1 MDRENELLQS
11 LHKAVLKLKK
21 TQLEFDSFKKHINE
35 PIAIIGMSCRF
46 PGGANDVNSFWH
58 LLAEGGDG
66 ISEVPKERWDVDFYY
81 DRDPDAPGKM
91 YVRSGGFL
99 GIPIDAFDASFF
111 GISPREAIHMDP
123 QQRLLLE
130 VTWEALE
137 NASIN
142 PLSLSGT
149 KTGVFLGICSH
160 DYADLLSGA
169 VEDIDMYLATG
180 NAGSILA
187 GRLSYFLG
195 LKGPSVAV
203 DSACSSSLFALHS
216 ACKSLQNCES
226 QFALAG
232 GVNIILNPAG
242 TIAECKS
249 HMLSKDGYCK
259 TFDADADGFV
269 RGEGCGIVVLKR
281 LSDAIRDQDRIL
293 GIIRTTAVNQDGT
306 TSGLTAPNGESQS
319 ALIRTALA
327 QAEIEPSAI
336 DYIETHGTGT
346 RLGDPIEIGAI
357 GSIFSGRKDNPLW
370 ISSVKTNF
378 GHLEAAAGIAGVIKT
393 VLALNHEA
401 IPPHLHFKQL
411 NPHISLDSIPARIP
425 LALTPWPRSNRPRI
439 AGVSSFGFSGTNV
452 HIIIEEPPLIEQT
465 KNAIDRPWHLLT
477 LSAKN
482 EAALEQLVEL
492 YAKQLPDEDLADIA
506 FTANTGRAHF
516 PQRITLI
523 AQTREELL
531 NHLKAGEYL
540 MGQVPANPPKVAF
553 LFTGQKAGSH
563 ELMETSPV
571 FREAMERSLGLYEY
585 ALFELWKSWGVIPYY
600 VAGEGEG
607 DVIAAIAAGIIT
619 LDEGLKLLA
628 SKETAYEI
636 SYHEPKIRF
645 LSSWTGEVIRQE
657 GLTAD
662 YWKPHGNIRKI
673 SEDTLVISPQ
683 RSWKELLQTLSHL
696 YLNGVAIDWKAFD
709 HSYHRKK
716 VILPT
721 YPFQRERYWVEQ
733 LLTKRAEAKAASW
746 LYELIWQPKPLED
759 RNTEFRIQNSEVW
772 LSVSEKEDFTFE
784 ELQSKTVKH
793 EEALE
798 EVMRNSPTHILWD
811 VSGKDSL
818 KEILSFVQALVKIQI
833 KPLLIFIT
841 HGIQPV
847 GPITDLENAPFNGF
861 YKTLK
866 LEVRD
871 LECCHIDIGPLEIF
885 PLEELHATDQED
897 QIAYHAGIRFVPKLL
912 HVQDKQLVNKIKIDP
927 SGSYLITG
935 GLGGLGQKVA
945 EWLAQQ
951 GAKHLVLVGRRP
963 SQKIEIS
970 GADVETAA
978 VDVSQ
983 RAAVDN
989 LMQKFG
995 SEWPELK
1002 GIVHAAGVPS
1012 LGTYLPAQDWNSS
1025 EKAMAPKIK
1034 GSWNLHEASLG
1045 KPLDFFI
1052 LFSSLSSVLGL
1063 PRGSEYASGNAYMD
1077 ALAYFRHEKGLP
1089 ALSISWG
1096 PWSEIGMASKL
1107 QGRVAGQAGLKP
1119 NEGIKALELA
1129 LNQSNPHLSIV
1140 DMDWKQY
1147 PHRQQLFLSEL
1158 IPAKEALLPI
1168 LLIRLTDAVPSERKE
1183 ILTHYLQ
1190 ETIGKILGER
1200 SLNLELGF
1208 FEAGMDS
1215 LMAIEL
1221 YNKLQADMGTLYKF
1235 PTTLVFDNPNILRL
1249 IHYFEEHIFP
1259 LIGIKPLVQKAA
1271 PTPSIVKADQI
1282 AIIGLSCRFPGGAN
1296 DPQTFWELLKQGQDG
1311 ITEVPPDRW
1320 EIDSLYDPE
1329 AHGKMYVRSSGFLT
1343 VPIDRFDAHFFGI
1356 SPREAEY
1363 MDPQQRLLLE
1373 VTWEALENACINPLS
1388 LKGSQT
1394 GVFIG
1399 LSSHDYSDF
1408 LIAKPSVEIENFS
1421 IYAATGNSNSILAG
1435 RVSYF
1440 FGLHG
1445 PCLVIDTACS
1455 SSLVALDSACKSLQ
1469 MGTSQI
1475 ALAGGVNLILNPTIT
1490 IALCEG
1496 HLLAKDGHCK
1506 TFDAEADGYVRSEG
1520 CGVVVLKRL
1529 SDAIRDQ
1536 DPILGIIK
1544 ATAVNQDG
1552 ATAGLT
1558 VPNGES
1564 QIALIRTALGQ
1575 AELDPQAIDYIE
1587 THGVGTTLGDPIEI
1601 GALSAIFSGR
1611 KDPLLIGTV
1620 KTNIGHLEAAA
1631 GIAGLVKTVL
1641 ALQHEA
1647 IPSHLHFK
1655 KLNPHISLETIPAQ
1669 IPLTLTPWPRSNR
1682 PRIAGV
1688 SSFGFSGTNAH
1699 AIIEE
1704 PPIIEQKKN
1713 EVNRPWHLLTLS
1725 AKSQTALD
1733 QLISLYTK
1741 QMPSAELA
1749 DIAFTANTGRAHFL
1763 HRITLIAQNRE
1774 EMLNHLQTGEYWIG
1788 QAPSNTP
1795 KVTFLFTGQKVETRE
1810 LFETS
1815 PLFKEAM
1822 ERSQGLYE
1830 YALFELWKSWGIIPD
1845 YVSGEGESD
1854 VVAAIAS
1861 GIITLEEGLK
1871 LLVSKGTAQEISYRE
1886 PQIGFLSSW
1895 TGEVLGK
1902 ESLTADYWKPHE
1914 SIRNIPEGTLVI
1926 STQSNWKNILER
1938 LSQLYLNG
1946 VPIDWKGFDK
1956 SYNRIKVSLPTYP
1969 FQREHYW
1976 IEGLNVLK
1984 KRHVPTESLFYQIRW
1999 QPKPLDRNTEFRI
2012 QNSEDWLLVSDQEE
2026 QIEGL
2031 EYKRTKPE
2039 QAVTE
2044 MADHLPARV
2053 LWFVSGLKS
2062 ILSFVQTLATLETK
2076 PLLYFV
2082 THGIQP
2088 VNPIADLENA
2098 PFNGFYKT
2106 LLLEMPTLVCRHI
2119 DLAPGEKF
2127 PVEELLAANY
2137 EPQVAYAE
2145 GIRYVPMLMH
2155 QDIPHTQSKIKID
2168 PASSYLITGGLGG
2181 LGLKVAEWL
2190 AQQGAKHLV
2199 LVGRRASQKIEIP
2212 HVTVETAAI
2221 DISQKLAVNAL
2232 LQKFGTDWPELKG
2245 IIHSAGV
2252 LGNGNY
2258 LPSQDWSQ
2266 FEKVCA
2272 PKIQGSWIVHEASL
2286 TKPLDFFVLFS
2297 SLSSVL
2303 GLPRA
2308 SEYAAAN
2315 SYMDALAHFRHE
2327 RGLPA
2332 LAISWGP
2339 WSDVGMSASMQGRK
2353 VGQAGLK
2360 PEDGIKALEMALTQ
2374 THPHVSV
2381 VDMDWKSY
2389 PHKQKFLSELIPA
2402 KSFAEPILFQR
2413 LTEALPSER
2422 RDILT
2427 DYLQRTVGK
2436 IIGINSFNPEIGFF
2450 EAGMDSLM
2458 TEELYE
2464 KLQADIGGFYE
2475 FPSTIAFDHPS
2486 VLKLTQYFEEHIFP
2500 LIGIKAIVK
2509 KTAPAPVTKE
2519 TDQIAI
2525 IGLSCRFPGG
2535 ANQPQAFWELLK
2547 QGHDSITEIPP
2558 ERWDIDAFYDPDP
2571 EAPGKMYVRRG
2582 SFLNT
2587 SIDAFD
2593 ANFFGISPREAEYMD
2608 PQQRL
2613 LLEVAWEALENACID
2628 PLSLNGLPVG
2638 VFIGVTSHD
2647 YADLMGSLSSLDDVN
2662 AYMGSGNVA
2671 NALAGRL
2678 SYFLGLQGPCL
2689 SVDTAC
2695 SSSLVALNCACKS
2708 LQDGECQSAL
2718 AGGVNLI
2725 LNPAGMVYT
2734 CKAHMLSKDGYCK
2747 TFDAEADGFARGEG
2761 CGMVVLKRLSD
2772 AIRDKDPIFGIIR
2785 ATEVNQDGTTSG
2797 FTVPN
2802 GEAQTVL
2809 IRQALAHAELD
2820 PYAIDY
2826 IEAHGTGTSLG
2837 DPIEVG
2843 ALKAVFNGRK
2853 DHPLWIGAVKTNI
2866 GHLEAAAG
2874 VAGVI
2879 KLVLALNHEAI
2890 PPHLHF
2896 KQLNPRISLDSIPA
2910 KIPLTLTPWQRS
2922 TRPRIAGVS
2931 SFGVSGTNAHAIIE
2945 EPPLVEYKKNAIERP
2960 WHILTLSAKTPAALD
2975 QLIDLY
2981 VKQLPE
2987 EELANITFT
2996 ANTGRA
3002 HFPHRVTVL
3011 AQTREELLQ
3020 HLKTGEYLIR
3030 QIADKPPKILLIFT
3044 GQTFENAELMLTSPI
3059 FKEAMERSQGLY
3071 EYAFFELLKSWGFI
3085 PDYVAGNGIG
3095 DIIAAIVAEIITLED
3110 GLKLIGTQDNPAE
3123 QIKIANE
3130 IQYRE
3135 PQIGFIS
3142 SWTGEVV
3149 RKEGLPANYWKPHE
3163 QTNKIPENALAIP
3176 VPRNWKGILETL
3188 SQLYLHGISIDW
3200 KAFDKP
3206 YSRKKVSLPTYPF
3219 QRERYWAEG
3228 IRQINNMPQSIG
3240 HKAANRH
3247 PFLIHQ
3253 IDSFAFEGTVFET
3266 EINTKWPN
3274 FIKDHQLYQVHLVA
3288 GATYLSTILSAA
3300 KILFNQETYELNA
3313 IEFVNPLILPAG
3325 VTQLVQTMI
3334 HPLKNGQR
3342 RFEIVSQ
3349 PKGEKEFWT
3358 THVQGFLNESK
3369 PLSIKE
3375 GESLTTIQERC
3386 HLECS
3391 KDQIYQ
3397 LTQEFELALGPHFR
3411 WIEKVY
3417 IGENELLGQ
3426 LRLPTGEEDQEYIL
3440 HPGFLDSCFQTI
3452 FALLINQHLESKD
3465 KEINIPF
3472 SIGQVSFDERFGRA
3486 VWVHARYSISI
3497 ESEKFPSIN
3506 FTLLNAQGYPIGQ
3519 IVHFTARPAPR
3530 ETLLKNLSFKK
3541 EINWLYKTTWIPKP
3555 LEAMETKPENPWLI
3569 ISEKEQQIEGL
3580 QCKVVKPEQA
3590 VAEIAEHPSIGV
3602 LWFVSGGLRQ
3612 VLGFVQA
3619 ISNLPDQPTLI
3630 FITRGIQPVGH
3641 IADLEN
3647 APFNGFFKTLR
3658 LELPTL
3664 NCRHIDLPP
3673 TEKFPIK
3680 ELLASDQ
3687 EDQVAYWEG
3696 VRYVPRLVAA
3706 RNAKH
3711 SGRKLMTPMAP
3722 EFHLVTSSRGSLEN
3736 LYLNPNHKIPEPGP
3750 REITVE
3756 VKAAALNFRDVLNA
3770 MGLYPGEMGPLGGE
3784 CAGIVTSVGKDVTE
3798 FKLGDRVVGLAR
3810 GSFASSVANSAD
3822 LFTRIP
3828 SQLSFAEAAS
3838 MPAGFLTA
3846 YYALVMLAKL
3856 KAGEKLLVHAA
3867 AGGVGLAAIQVAQQI
3882 GAEIFATASTP
3893 EKQNYLR
3900 TLGISHIY
3908 NSRTLDFAKEM
3919 EGMDVV
3925 LNSLT
3930 GGGFIAKSVSVCS
3943 QGARFIEIGKRNI
3956 WTKEAMHKVRP
3967 DVEYHILDLDEIFLQ
3982 TPLETCNNLL
3992 KSVIAQF
3999 KPLPCTCFP
4008 ITEAEAAFEYLQRA
4022 KNIGKV
4028 ILKMPENKPL
4038 KIDPTASYLITGG
4051 FGGLGFKVAEWLA
4064 KQGATHLVL
4073 AGRTTKQID
4082 IPNATVV
4089 TVAIDISQKAAVE
4102 ALMQRFGTKWPEL
4115 KGIIHAAGV
4124 IDDGVLNTQDWSRF
4138 EKVFAP
4144 KVQGSWNLHEAS
4156 LAKPLDFFVLF
4167 SSVAS
4172 SLGSPAQINYASA
4185 NAYMDAL
4192 AFFRQEKRLPALAIS
4207 WGPWSEIG
4215 MAANLTERHRAGGLI
4230 AFKPDEGIKALEL
4243 ALTQTYPHLSIANVD
4258 WKRAPS
4264 QPSLF
4269 LSELITA
4276 KSTEGPILLQRLTEA
4291 LPSERQGILIDYLQL
4306 TVGKILGISSLNP
4319 ELGFFEAGMDSL
4331 MAVEL
4336 RNKLQADIGKIHL
4349 FPPTI
4354 AFDNPS
4360 VVKLVH
4366 YFEEYVFP
4374 LIGIKAIT
4382 HKASSSPKKMVE
4394 ADRIAIIGMSC
4405 RFPGGAN
4412 DPEAFWELLKRG
4424 YDAVSEVPSNRWDI
4438 DTYYDPDPNAPGK
4451 MYMRRCAFL
4460 NTPIDTFDAQF
4471 FGISPRE
4478 AEYMDPQQRLLLEV
4492 SWEALENACIDPLSL
4507 KDSAT
4512 GVFIGLSV
4520 FDYSSLIFRLE
4531 SIESINPYIATGNV
4545 GSATAGRLSYFFGL
4559 QGPCMAVDTACSSSH
4574 VALNYAC
4581 KSLQTGECRLALVG
4595 GAQLLINPGSTIG
4608 ECKAHMLAPDGYC
4621 KTFDADAD
4629 GFARGEGCG
4638 VVLLKRLSDAIQD
4651 RDPIF
4656 GVIRGTSVNQ
4666 DGATSGFTV
4675 PNRKAQTSLITSALA
4690 KAELD
4695 PIAID
4700 YIEAHGTG
4708 TSLGDPI
4715 EIGALTN
4722 VFHGR
4727 DDHPLLIGSV
4737 KTNIGH
4743 LEAAAGIA
4751 GLIKTVL
4758 ALNHEAIPPHLHLK
4772 QLNPHISLD
4781 AIPAQI
4787 PLELTPWLRSNR
4799 PRIAGV
4805 SSFGFSGINAHAI
4818 IEEAPI
4824 IECEKNASDR
4834 SWHLLTL
4841 SAKTET
4847 ALDQLVSLYSKK
4859 MPEEEFADIAF
4870 TANTGRAHFPYR
4882 ATLIAQTREELLD
4895 HLNKGEYLTGKA
4907 PETPAKVA
4915 FLFTGKKGDSHELM
4929 ETSPIFKEAI
4939 ETSQGL
4945 YEYALFELWK
4955 SWGVAPDYVL
4965 GENDGDVMAAIAA
4978 GIITLEEGLKLIAS
4992 KEIAEEIR
5000 YREPQIGFLSSW
5012 TGEVI
5017 RKEGITADYWKPHE
5031 LIRNFPKDALII
5043 STQTSWKE
5051 LLQTLSHLYLN
5062 GVRIDWKSFDKPYHR
5077 KKISLPTYPFQRE
5090 HYWVEQLLEKQ
5101 VGLKTASWFYQ
5112 INWLPKPLENTEVGT
5127 QNKEMW
5133 LVVSQRKVTIKGL
5146 QSKTINPEEVVEE
5159 IAKNPTP
5166 GVLWIASGDSSLK
5179 QILPFIQALGQ
5190 METPPPLFIIT
5201 QGIQPIGPITDLENA
5216 TFNGFFRTLKL
5227 EMTQFDCRHIDLGP
5241 EENLPIEELFA
5252 TDCDEQV
5259 AYRKGIRYV
5268 PKLSRMQNVAQNQKK
5283 IKIDP
5288 TGSYLVTGGLRGIG
5302 LKVAEWLAKQGAKH
5316 LVLVARRAPE
5326 KIEFPNAT
5334 VETAAVDISQ
5344 RSAVDDLMQ
5353 KFGSEWP
5360 ELKGIIH
5367 AAGIAGEGIYLQQQD
5382 WSHFEKVFAAKVQ
5395 GSRNLHEASLNK
5407 LLDFFVLF
5415 SSLSSVLGLPRG
5427 SDYASANAYMD
5438 ALAYMRHE
5446 KGLPALA
5453 ISWGPWAEI
5462 GMGGTAKSNLAA
5474 QVGLNPNE
5482 GIKALELA
5490 LNQNNP
5496 HLAIVDIDW
5505 KRYPHQQLL
5514 LSELIPAKTEQ
5525 LPTLLIRLTEVVP
5538 SKRKEILTHYLQE
5551 TVGKILGQRSL
5562 DLELGFFDAG
5572 MDSLMAV
5579 ELYNKLQ
5586 ADIGTLYKF
5595 PSTLAFDNP
5604 NILKLVYYFEE
5615 HIFPLIGIKPL
5626 VQKGAPTYSIVKS
5639 DQIAIIG
5646 LSCRFPGGAN
5656 DPDSFWQLLSQG
5668 YDGIVE
5674 IPKDRWD
5681 IEEYYDPDP
5690 AAPGKMYVRRS
5701 GFLNRTIDTFDAQFF
5716 GISPREAN
5724 YMDPQ
5729 QRLLLEVAWEALEN
5743 ACIDPTT
5750 LNGSLSGVF
5759 IGISAGDYSTFLSSL
5774 ISIES
5779 INAYIV
5785 TGNSSSAAAG
5795 RLSYFLGLQGPSLA
5809 IDTACSSSLVALNYA
5824 CKSLQNGE
5832 CHLALSGGV
5841 NLMINPGTTVLEC
5854 KSQMLSKDGYCK
5866 TFDAKADGFVRG
5878 EGCGMIVLKRLSDAL
5893 QNRDPILGIIRATS
5907 VNQDG
5912 ASAGF
5917 TVPNGEAQTALIRSA
5932 LAQAELDPKAV
5943 DYIEAHGVGTVL
5955 GDPIELRAL
5964 SSIFSG
5970 RKDHPLWI
5978 GSVKTNIGHLESAAG
5993 VAGVIKTVLS
6003 LTHDA
6008 IPPHLHFKQLNPHIS
6023 LDSIPAKIPLTLTPW
6038 LRSNRPR
6045 IAGVSSFGF
6054 SGTNAHVIIE
6064 EPPVSEQKKN
6074 EMDRPWH
6081 ILTLSAKT
6089 PAALDQLINCYI
6101 DQLPQENLADIA
6113 FTANTGRAHFPHRI
6127 TLVAQTRDELLK
6139 QLETGDY
6146 WIGEAPP
6153 NPRPVVFLFSE
6164 RNTESPE
6171 LWESSTVF
6179 REAVERSQG
6188 LYEYALFELC
6198 KSWGILPDYVAG
6210 KGIGDIIA
6218 AIAAGIISLED
6229 SLKLITSREDPAE
6242 QSKTAENMI
6251 YHEPQNGFLSSW
6263 TGETIHREG
6272 ISSDYWKPH
6281 ENVRNIPEGA
6291 LIITAQSTW
6300 KELLQSLSQ
6309 LYLNGISVDWKAF
6322 DKSYN
6327 RKKVTLPNYPFQR
6340 EHYWFERKV
6349 HKARR
6354 LSAEIHP
6361 VLGELIPSPSEEK
6374 LFRNEIDLAVLP
6386 YLEDH
6391 KVYEQILFPGA
6402 GFAECLL
6409 AAGGAL
6415 FQRQTISLLN
6425 FVIEQPLAL
6434 NRSKSTPIELLAK
6447 PREGAYEASIHS
6459 LQEQTWVLHAKGEL
6473 TIVETTPIPDTD
6485 WKHFQNLCQKTID
6498 PEFLYSQ
6505 LDGSGLHYGKQF
6517 QTIKK
6522 IKISDKD
6529 VIAELES
6536 DTPAALLDGSFQTLA
6551 PFVNK
6556 EDHEAVYIPYKID
6569 QITQFSELETYV
6581 CVHTQLTQGTENSL
6595 TANIDIFSLIGKLLM
6610 QIEGFHARKTTQQYL
6625 HQLLTNQTKPLA
6637 ASWLYQIDWLTK
6649 PLEKTEE
6656 QFKSPWFIVSG
6667 KEEII
6672 EGLPSRSIK
6681 PEEAVEELIKNP
6693 SKNILWMA
6701 SGDESL
6707 KQALPFVQALSKL
6720 PTQSR
6725 FCLVTHGIQPI
6736 GSITDLP
6743 NAPFN
6748 GFYRTL
6754 KLELPNLDCRHM
6766 DLAPNEKFPV
6776 QELFAED
6783 HEWQVAYRE
6792 GIRYVARL
6800 KLAQRESQLD
6810 SSEKRIKIDPDGSY
6824 LITGGLGGLG
6834 LKVAEWLVKQGAKH
6848 LVLAGRK
6855 TRQIEIADATVI
6867 TAILDVAQR
6876 QSVDELM
6883 HQFGNAW
6890 PELKGII
6897 HAAGV
6902 IDDAIFSSQD
6912 WSRFESVFA
6921 SKVKGSWNLHEA
6933 SLSKPLDFFV
6943 LFSSF
6948 AALGS
6953 PGQINYASANAY
6965 MDALAYFR
6973 YNQGLPAL
6981 SISWG
6986 PWSEVGLAA
6995 NLTERHRAKGVI
7007 PFNPKEGIET
7017 LEVVLTQAKPHI
7029 IAAKL
7034 DRTLLPT
7041 DQSFLDELI
7050 VAKPTKAPRLLERLL
7065 HAPHSQRK
7073 DIITNYL
7080 QKNVCKIL
7088 GTSSLNPEL
7097 GFFESGMDSL
7107 MTEELY
7113 EKLQGDIGQKHR
7125 LPSTVVFDYPSINK
7139 MTNFILNIL
7148 FPEQKEEHLEEN
7160 LELVSIEKEVST
7172 MTLEEVDKMLDR
7184 LGDHYG

>member
-1 MDRENELLQS
+1 MDERLQ
-11 LHKAVLKLKK
+11 KAIIALKK
-21 TQLEFDSFKKHINE
+21 IELEFDKFKKQTKE

-46 PGGANDVNSFWH
+46 PGGANDPDLFWH
-58 LLAEGGDG
+58 LLASGYDG
-66 ISEVPKERWDVDFYY
+66 ISEIPQERWDADSFY
-81 DRDPDAPGKM
+81 DPDPETPGKM
-91 YVRSGGFL
+91 YTRHSGFL
-99 GIPIDAFDASFF
+99 DTRIDTFDAHFF
-111 GISPREAIHMDP
+111 GITPREAEYIDP

-130 VTWEALE
+130 VA
-137 NASIN
+137 
-142 PLSLSGT
+142 
-149 KTGVFLGICSH
+149 
-160 DYADLLSGA
+160 
-169 VEDIDMYLATG
+169 
-180 NAGSILA
+180 
-187 GRLSYFLG
+187 
-195 LKGPSVAV
+195 
-203 DSACSSSLFALHS
+203 
-216 ACKSLQNCES
+216 
-226 QFALAG
+226 
-232 GVNIILNPAG
+232 
-242 TIAECKS
+242 
-249 HMLSKDGYCK
+249 
-259 TFDADADGFV
+259 
-269 RGEGCGIVVLKR
+269 
-281 LSDAIRDQDRIL
+281 
-293 GIIRTTAVNQDGT
+293 
-306 TSGLTAPNGESQS
+306 
-319 ALIRTALA
+319 
-327 QAEIEPSAI
+327 
-336 DYIETHGTGT
+336 
-346 RLGDPIEIGAI
+346 
-357 GSIFSGRKDNPLW
+357 
-370 ISSVKTNF
+370 
-378 GHLEAAAGIAGVIKT
+378 
-393 VLALNHEA
+393 
-401 IPPHLHFKQL
+401 
-411 NPHISLDSIPARIP
+411 
-425 LALTPWPRSNRPRI
+425 
-439 AGVSSFGFSGTNV
+439 
-452 HIIIEEPPLIEQT
+452 
-465 KNAIDRPWHLLT
+465 
-477 LSAKN
+477 
-482 EAALEQLVEL
+482 
-492 YAKQLPDEDLADIA
+492 
-506 FTANTGRAHF
+506 
-516 PQRITLI
+516 
-523 AQTREELL
+523 
-531 NHLKAGEYL
+531 
-540 MGQVPANPPKVAF
+540 
-553 LFTGQKAGSH
+553 
-563 ELMETSPV
+563 
-571 FREAMERSLGLYEY
+571 
-585 ALFELWKSWGVIPYY
+585 
-600 VAGEGEG
+600 
-607 DVIAAIAAGIIT
+607 
-619 LDEGLKLLA
+619 
-628 SKETAYEI
+628 
-636 SYHEPKIRF
+636 
-645 LSSWTGEVIRQE
+645 
-657 GLTAD
+657 
-662 YWKPHGNIRKI
+662 
-673 SEDTLVISPQ
+673 
-683 RSWKELLQTLSHL
+683 
-696 YLNGVAIDWKAFD
+696 
-709 HSYHRKK
+709 
-716 VILPT
+716 
-721 YPFQRERYWVEQ
+721 
-733 LLTKRAEAKAASW
+733 
-746 LYELIWQPKPLED
+746 
-759 RNTEFRIQNSEVW
+759 
-772 LSVSEKEDFTFE
+772 
-784 ELQSKTVKH
+784 
-793 EEALE
+793 
-798 EVMRNSPTHILWD
+798 
-811 VSGKDSL
+811 
-818 KEILSFVQALVKIQI
+818 
-833 KPLLIFIT
+833 
-841 HGIQPV
+841 
-847 GPITDLENAPFNGF
+847 
-861 YKTLK
+861 
-866 LEVRD
+866 
-871 LECCHIDIGPLEIF
+871 
-885 PLEELHATDQED
+885 
-897 QIAYHAGIRFVPKLL
+897 
-912 HVQDKQLVNKIKIDP
+912 
-927 SGSYLITG
+927 
-935 GLGGLGQKVA
+935 
-945 EWLAQQ
+945 
-951 GAKHLVLVGRRP
+951 
-963 SQKIEIS
+963 
-970 GADVETAA
+970 
-978 VDVSQ
+978 
-983 RAAVDN
+983 
-989 LMQKFG
+989 
-995 SEWPELK
+995 
-1002 GIVHAAGVPS
+1002 
-1012 LGTYLPAQDWNSS
+1012 
-1025 EKAMAPKIK
+1025 
-1034 GSWNLHEASLG
+1034 
-1045 KPLDFFI
+1045 
-1052 LFSSLSSVLGL
+1052 
-1063 PRGSEYASGNAYMD
+1063 
-1077 ALAYFRHEKGLP
+1077 
-1089 ALSISWG
+1089 
-1096 PWSEIGMASKL
+1096 
-1107 QGRVAGQAGLKP
+1107 
-1119 NEGIKALELA
+1119 
-1129 LNQSNPHLSIV
+1129 
-1140 DMDWKQY
+1140 
-1147 PHRQQLFLSEL
+1147 
-1158 IPAKEALLPI
+1158 
-1168 LLIRLTDAVPSERKE
+1168 
-1183 ILTHYLQ
+1183 
-1190 ETIGKILGER
+1190 
-1200 SLNLELGF
+1200 
-1208 FEAGMDS
+1208 
-1215 LMAIEL
+1215 
-1221 YNKLQADMGTLYKF
+1221 
-1235 PTTLVFDNPNILRL
+1235 
-1249 IHYFEEHIFP
+1249 
-1259 LIGIKPLVQKAA
+1259 
-1271 PTPSIVKADQI
+1271 
-1282 AIIGLSCRFPGGAN
+1282 
-1296 DPQTFWELLKQGQDG
+1296 
-1311 ITEVPPDRW
+1311 
-1320 EIDSLYDPE
+1320 
-1329 AHGKMYVRSSGFLT
+1329 
-1343 VPIDRFDAHFFGI
+1343 
-1356 SPREAEY
+1356 
-1363 MDPQQRLLLE
+1363 
-1373 VTWEALENACINPLS
+1373 WEALENACINPLS
-1388 LKGSQT
+1388 LKGSST

-1399 LSSHDYSDF
+1399 ASSHDYLDLMGRLGSIEDINVYHGTGNASSILSGRLSYF
-1408 LIAKPSVEIENFS
+1408 LGLQGPSVI
-1421 IYAATGNSNSILAG
+1421 
-1435 RVSYF
+1435 V
-1440 FGLHG
+1440 
-1445 PCLVIDTACS
+1445 DTACS
-1455 SSLVALDSACKSLQ
+1455 SSLFSLHSASKSLQ
-1469 MGTSQI
+1469 RGESQL
-1475 ALAGGVNLILNPTIT
+1475 ALAGGVNIILNPAGTIGECKSNM
-1490 IALCEG
+1490 LS
-1496 HLLAKDGHCK
+1496 KDGKCK
-1506 TFDAEADGYVRSEG
+1506 TFDAAANGFVRSEG

-1529 SDAIRDQ
+1529 SEALKDQ
-1536 DPILGIIK
+1536 DPILGIIR
-1544 ATAVNQDG
+1544 ATTSNQDG
-1552 ATAGLT
+1552 DSSGIT
-1558 VPNGES
+1558 VPNKEA
-1564 QIALIRTALGQ
+1564 QIALIRQALND
-1575 AELDPQAIDYIE
+1575 ADLTPNAIDYIE
-1587 THGVGTTLGDPIEI
+1587 AHGTGTPLGDPVEV
-1601 GALSAIFSGR
+1601 GALSAIFSER
-1611 KDPLLIGTV
+1611 QDHPLIIGTV

-1631 GIAGLVKTVL
+1631 GIAGLIKTVL
-1641 ALQHEA
+1641 AFQHEA
-1647 IPSHLHFK
+1647 IPPHLHFES
-1655 KLNPHISLETIPAQ
+1655 LNPRIPLDSIPAK
-1669 IPLTLTPWPRSNR
+1669 IPLNLTPWKRSSH

-1688 SSFGFSGTNAH
+1688 SSFGFSGTNVH
-1699 AIIEE
+1699 AIVEE
-1704 PPIIEQKKN
+1704 APPQAVQKKN
-1713 EVNRPWHLLTLS
+1713 DTDRPIHLLTLS
-1725 AKSQTALD
+1725 AKTEAALN
-1733 QLISLYTK
+1733 QLIELYTK
-1741 QMPSAELA
+1741 QLPDADLA
-1749 DIAFTANTGRAHFL
+1749 DIAFTANTGRAHFPY
-1763 HRITLIAQNRE
+1763 RATVIAKTKSE
-1774 EMLNHLQTGEYWIG
+1774 LLEKLQAKEYSIG
-1788 QAPSNTP
+1788 RVPDIPP
-1795 KVTFLFTGQKVETRE
+1795 KVTFSFTKTRGAGGEE
-1810 LFETS
+1810 LMETS
-1815 PLFKEAM
+1815 PFFKEAL
-1822 ERSQGLYE
+1822 ERTNGIYE
-1830 YALFELWKSWGIIPD
+1830 YALMELWKSWGIVPN
-1845 YVSGEGESD
+1845 SN
-1854 VVAAIAS
+1854 
-1861 GIITLEEGLK
+1861 
-1871 LLVSKGTAQEISYRE
+1871 ISE
-1886 PQIGFLSSW
+1886 DIG
-1895 TGEVLGK
+1895 
-1902 ESLTADYWKPHE
+1902 D
-1914 SIRNIPEGTLVI
+1914 NIPPAETMVI
-1926 STQSNWKNILER
+1926 PAQSNWKDILET

-1956 SYNRIKVSLPTYP
+1956 PYHREKVKLPTYP

-1976 IEGLNVLK
+1976 IEALNVLK

-2012 QNSEDWLLVSDQEE
+2012 QNSEDWLIVSDKQEH
-2026 QIEGL
+2026 IEGL
-2031 EYKRTKPE
+2031 QFKNILPE
-2039 QAVTE
+2039 QAVPE

-2119 DLAPGEKF
+2119 DLAPGENF

-2689 SVDTAC
+2689 AVDTAC

-3071 EYAFFELLKSWGFI
+3071 EYALFELLKSWGII

-3095 DIIAAIVAEIITLED
+3095 DIIAAMAAGMVTFEE
-3110 GLKLIGTQDNPAE
+3110 GLKLIDCKGNPDELE
-3123 QIKIANE
+3123 QVVKE
-3130 IQYRE
+3130 IPSRE

-3142 SWTGEVV
+3142 SWTGEVI

-3163 QTNKIPENALAIP
+3163 QTKKIPENALPITTQS
-3176 VPRNWKGILETL
+3176 NWKNILETL

-3228 IRQINNMPQSIG
+3228 IRQINNMPLIG

-3334 HPLKNGQR
+3334 HPLINGQR

-3369 PLSIKE
+3369 PLLVKE
-3375 GESLTTIQERC
+3375 RESLTTIQERC

-3810 GSFASSVANSAD
+3810 SSFASSVANSAD

-4028 ILKMPENKPL
+4028 ILTMPENKPL

-4156 LAKPLDFFVLF
+4156 LAIPLDFFVLF
-4167 SSVAS
+4167 SSIAS

-4336 RNKLQADIGKIHL
+4336 RNKLQADIGTLHQ
-4349 FPPTI
+4349 FPATLT
-4354 AFDNPS
+4354 FDHPS
-4360 VVKLVH
+4360 VLKLAH
-4366 YFEEYVFP
+4366 YFDQNIFP

-4382 HKASSSPKKMVE
+4382 KKVAQPKGTVE
-4394 ADRIAIIGMSC
+4394 TDRIAIIGMSC

-4412 DPEAFWELLKRG
+4412 DPQTFWKLLEEGYDGITTVPPDRWDVEALEMDMRFGGFLDTRIDTFDAHFFGISPHEAKYMDPQQRLLLEVTWEALENACIDPQSLKGSATGVFIGVCSHDYGDLMMSLGSLEDVNIYQTTGNSSSILAGRISYFLGLQGPSVAVDTACSSSLYSIHSACKSLQYGESELALAGGVSILLNPAITMSCHDSHMFAKDGHCKTFDAEADGFVRSEGCGVVVLKRLSDAIQNQDPILGVIRATTANQDGASSGLTVPNGEAQTALIRTALAQAELDSQTIDYIETHGTGTSLGDPIEVGALSTIFSGRKDHPLFLGTVKANIGHLEAAAGVAGVIKTVLALNHEAIPPHLNFKQLNPHISLDSIPARIPLTLTPWPLSSRPRIAGVSSFGFSGTNVHVIIEEPPLIEYVKNASDRPWHLLTLSAKTETALDQLVSLYFKKMPEVEFADIAFTANTGRAHFPYRFTLIAQTREELLNHLNTGEYLIGKAPETPAKVAFLFTGQKDDSHELMETSPIFKEAMETSQGLYEYALLELWKSWGISPDYVAGEGEGEVIAAIAAGIINLDEGLKLLASKEAAHQISYREPQIGFVSSWTGEIIHKEGITADYWKPHEHVKNMPERTLVISPQSSWKELLNALSHLYLNGVPINWKAFDQPYNRKKVSLPTYPFQRERYWVEQLFTKQMEFKAASWLYQIIWQPKPLERNTEFRMQNSELWLSVSQKEDTFEGLQFKTVKPDESLAELIRNNPTHVLWDVSGKDSLKEILSFVQGFGKIQTKPSVYFITHGIQPIGPITDLENASFNGFYKTLKLEMRDLEWHHIDISSEEKFPLEELLAKDQEDQVAYRVGTRYVPRLLHVQELKQMTKIKIDPSGSYLITGGLGGLGLKLAEWLAKQGTKHLVLVSRRPSQKIEIPGTTVKIAALDVSQKAAVDSLMEKFGSEWPELKGIIHAAGVPSQGAYLAEQDWSLSQNAMAPKIDGSWNLHEASLNKPLDFFILFSSLASVLGLPRGSEYASGNAYMDALAYFRHERGLPALAISWGPWAEIGMAAQIKGRIAGQAGFKPNEGIKALELALNQNIPHLSIVDMDWKQYPHRQLFLSELIPAKEAKLPILLIRLTDAVPSERKGILIDYLQQTVGTILGISSLNPELGFFEAGMDSIMTEELYEKLQDDMGSLYKFPATLAFDNPSILKLVHYFEEHIFPLIGIKPPVKKSAQTHPIVEADQIAIIGLSCRFPAGANNPQAFWELLKKG
-4424 YDAVSEVPSNRWDI
+4424 QDGITEVPPERWDI
-4438 DTYYDPDPNAPGK
+4438 DSISDLDIPGK
-4451 MYMRRCAFL
+4451 MYIRYSGFL
-4460 NTPIDTFDAQF
+4460 NIPIDKFDAHF

-4478 AEYMDPQQRLLLEV
+4478 ADYMDPQQRLLLEV
-4492 SWEALENACIDPLSL
+4492 SWEALENACINPLTL
-4507 KDSAT
+4507 KGSQT
-4512 GVFIGLSV
+4512 GVFLGLTSH
-4520 FDYSSLIFRLE
+4520 DYADLLIAAASAENLTVYA
-4531 SIESINPYIATGNV
+4531 STGNAA
-4545 GSATAGRLSYFFGL
+4545 SILAGRLSYFLGL
-4559 QGPCMAVDTACSSSH
+4559 QGPSLVLETACSSSL
-4574 VALNYAC
+4574 VAMNYAC
-4581 KSLQTGECRLALVG
+4581 KSLQSGESQLAIAG
-4595 GAQLLINPGSTIG
+4595 GVNLLLNPFNTI
-4608 ECKAHMLAPDGYC
+4608 AVSDTPMLSKDGYC
-4621 KTFDADAD
+4621 KTFDAAAD
-4629 GFARGEGCG
+4629 GFVRSEGCG
-4638 VVLLKRLSDAIQD
+4638 IVVLKRLSDAIQD
-4651 RDPIF
+4651 QDPIL
-4656 GVIRGTSVNQ
+4656 GIIKATAVNQ
-4666 DGATSGFTV
+4666 DGASAGLTV
-4675 PNRKAQTSLITSALA
+4675 PNGEAQTALIRTALA
-4690 KAELD
+4690 QAELD
-4695 PIAID
+4695 PQEID
-4700 YIEAHGTG
+4700 YIETHGAATA
-4708 TSLGDPI
+4708 LGDPI
-4715 EIGALTN
+4715 EVSALSSI
-4722 VFHGR
+4722 FSGR
-4727 DDHPLLIGSV
+4727 KEHPLMIGSV
-4737 KTNIGH
+4737 KSNIGH

-4751 GLIKTVL
+4751 GVIKTVL
-4758 ALNHEAIPPHLHLK
+4758 ALQHEAIPPNLHFK
-4772 QLNPHISLD
+4772 NLNPRISLD
-4781 AIPAQI
+4781 PIPAKI
-4787 PLELTPWLRSNR
+4787 PLTLTPWPRTNR
-4799 PRIAGV
+4799 PRIAGI
-4805 SSFGFSGINAHAI
+4805 SSFGFSGTNAHAI
-4818 IEEAPI
+4818 IEEPPI
-4824 IECEKNASDR
+4824 IEQKKNEVDR
-4834 SWHLLTL
+4834 PWHLLTL
-4841 SAKTET
+4841 SAKTQP
-4847 ALDQLVSLYSKK
+4847 ALDQLLDLYIRQL
-4859 MPEEEFADIAF
+4859 PEEELADIAF
-4870 TANTGRAHFPYR
+4870 TANTGRAPFIYR
-4882 ATLIAQTREELLD
+4882 ITLIAQNREELLK
-4895 HLNKGEYLTGKA
+4895 HLKTGIYLLSQ
-4907 PETPAKVA
+4907 TPTDPPKVT
-4915 FLFTGKKGDSHELM
+4915 FFFTGKTRESHELM
-4929 ETSPIFKEAI
+4929 ETSPIFKEAM
-4939 ETSQGL
+4939 ERSKGL
-4945 YEYALFELWK
+4945 CEYALFELWK
-4955 SWGVAPDYVL
+4955 SWGFSPDYVA
-4965 GENDGDVMAAIAA
+4965 GQGGGDVIAAIAA
-4978 GIITLEEGLKLIAS
+4978 GIITLDEGLKLLAS
-4992 KEIAEEIR
+4992 KEAAQEIS

-5012 TGEVI
+5012 TGKVI
-5017 RKEGITADYWKPHE
+5017 RKESISADYWQPHE
-5031 LIRNFPKDALII
+5031 NIKKIPENSLVI
-5043 STQTSWKE
+5043 SPQSSWKE

-5062 GVRIDWKSFDKPYHR
+5062 GIPINWMAFDQPYKR
-5077 KKISLPTYPFQRE
+5077 KKVSLPNYPFQRE
-5090 HYWVEQLLEKQ
+5090 RYWVESLNMKMKRHLLHLPSDAHPLLGELIPSPSDEKLFRNELDLDSLPYLKDHQ
-5101 VGLKTASWFYQ
+5101 VFEHILFPGAGFTTLLQTAGNKLFQGHSFSIQNLIIKQPLALEIKKSTQIELLAKPKEGGYTASIYSVADQTWVLHATGDLSMSALLPSLKMEWEHLRAVCPQSVDVDAFYQ
-5112 INWLPKPLENTEVGT
+5112 RLNAAGLHFGKSFQTIRKIGVGDGEVIAELEGDSSPALIDGSLQALTACIKEEYTNNEEKGIYLPYSIDRIHCFSEIGTSIRIHGKITDSDAEVQIFSADGKPLMKIEGFHSRKSTQSLLQQMLAQQSQREASWLYQICWQPKPIEKSVDQL
-5127 QNKEMW
+5127 KIPW
-5133 LVVSQRKVTIKGL
+5133 LIVSEKGESIEGLQAKTIK
-5146 QSKTINPEEVVEE
+5146 PEESINE
-5159 IAKNPTP
+5159 IGVNPP
-5166 GVLWIASGDSSLK
+5166 AGVLWYASGKESLK
-5179 QILPFIQALGQ
+5179 QLLSFVQALNNL
-5190 METPPPLFIIT
+5190 ETKPSLYLIT
-5201 QGIQPIGPITDLENA
+5201 RGIQPIGPITDLENA
-5216 TFNGFFRTLKL
+5216 SYNGFYKTLKL
-5227 EMTQFDCRHIDLGP
+5227 EMPSLDCRHIDLSLN
-5241 EENLPIEELFA
+5241 EKLPLKELLA
-5252 TDCDEQV
+5252 ADQEGQV
-5259 AYRKGIRYV
+5259 AYAQGIRYV
-5268 PKLSRMQNVAQNQKK
+5268 PRLLTSRNAKRSGKKLMIPVAPTFNLVQASRGSFENLYLKPSLEIPRPNPREITIEVKAAGLNFRDVLEAMGVIPKIQTSLGRECAGIVVSVGKDVSEFKPGDSVVGVAPGCFASHVVAPSESFAHMPPKMKFTEAGSIPIAYSTAYYGLISLAKLEAGEKVLIHAAAGGVGLAAIQIAQQAGAEIYATASSKEKHEYLLSLGVSHIYNSRTLDYGEEILRDTQGQGVDVVLNSLSGEGFIAKSISICSQGARFIEIGRRNIWTK
-5283 IKIDP
+5283 EAMHAMRPDILYSILALDEIALHQTEEMYNLFKTVIELFKQEKLKPLPCTCFSMTDAESAFEYLQRGKNIGKVILTIPESKQVKIDP
-5288 TGSYLVTGGLRGIG
+5288 
-5302 LKVAEWLAKQGAKH
+5302 
-5316 LVLVARRAPE
+5316 
-5326 KIEFPNAT
+5326 N
-5334 VETAAVDISQ
+5334 
-5344 RSAVDDLMQ
+5344 
-5353 KFGSEWP
+5353 
-5360 ELKGIIH
+5360 
-5367 AAGIAGEGIYLQQQD
+5367 
-5382 WSHFEKVFAAKVQ
+5382 
-5395 GSRNLHEASLNK
+5395 
-5407 LLDFFVLF
+5407 
-5415 SSLSSVLGLPRG
+5415 
-5427 SDYASANAYMD
+5427 
-5438 ALAYMRHE
+5438 
-5446 KGLPALA
+5446 
-5453 ISWGPWAEI
+5453 
-5462 GMGGTAKSNLAA
+5462 
-5474 QVGLNPNE
+5474 
-5482 GIKALELA
+5482 
-5490 LNQNNP
+5490 
-5496 HLAIVDIDW
+5496 
-5505 KRYPHQQLL
+5505 
-5514 LSELIPAKTEQ
+5514 
-5525 LPTLLIRLTEVVP
+5525 
-5538 SKRKEILTHYLQE
+5538 
-5551 TVGKILGQRSL
+5551 
-5562 DLELGFFDAG
+5562 
-5572 MDSLMAV
+5572 
-5579 ELYNKLQ
+5579 
-5586 ADIGTLYKF
+5586 
-5595 PSTLAFDNP
+5595 
-5604 NILKLVYYFEE
+5604 
-5615 HIFPLIGIKPL
+5615 
-5626 VQKGAPTYSIVKS
+5626 
-5639 DQIAIIG
+5639 
-5646 LSCRFPGGAN
+5646 
-5656 DPDSFWQLLSQG
+5656 
-5668 YDGIVE
+5668 
-5674 IPKDRWD
+5674 
-5681 IEEYYDPDP
+5681 
-5690 AAPGKMYVRRS
+5690 
-5701 GFLNRTIDTFDAQFF
+5701 
-5716 GISPREAN
+5716 
-5724 YMDPQ
+5724 
-5729 QRLLLEVAWEALEN
+5729 
-5743 ACIDPTT
+5743 
-5750 LNGSLSGVF
+5750 
-5759 IGISAGDYSTFLSSL
+5759 
-5774 ISIES
+5774 
-5779 INAYIV
+5779 
-5785 TGNSSSAAAG
+5785 
-5795 RLSYFLGLQGPSLA
+5795 
-5809 IDTACSSSLVALNYA
+5809 
-5824 CKSLQNGE
+5824 
-5832 CHLALSGGV
+5832 
-5841 NLMINPGTTVLEC
+5841 
-5854 KSQMLSKDGYCK
+5854 
-5866 TFDAKADGFVRG
+5866 
-5878 EGCGMIVLKRLSDAL
+5878 
-5893 QNRDPILGIIRATS
+5893 
-5907 VNQDG
+5907 
-5912 ASAGF
+5912 
-5917 TVPNGEAQTALIRSA
+5917 
-5932 LAQAELDPKAV
+5932 
-5943 DYIEAHGVGTVL
+5943 
-5955 GDPIELRAL
+5955 
-5964 SSIFSG
+5964 
-5970 RKDHPLWI
+5970 
-5978 GSVKTNIGHLESAAG
+5978 
-5993 VAGVIKTVLS
+5993 
-6003 LTHDA
+6003 
-6008 IPPHLHFKQLNPHIS
+6008 
-6023 LDSIPAKIPLTLTPW
+6023 
-6038 LRSNRPR
+6038 
-6045 IAGVSSFGF
+6045 
-6054 SGTNAHVIIE
+6054 
-6064 EPPVSEQKKN
+6064 
-6074 EMDRPWH
+6074 
-6081 ILTLSAKT
+6081 
-6089 PAALDQLINCYI
+6089 
-6101 DQLPQENLADIA
+6101 
-6113 FTANTGRAHFPHRI
+6113 
-6127 TLVAQTRDELLK
+6127 
-6139 QLETGDY
+6139 
-6146 WIGEAPP
+6146 
-6153 NPRPVVFLFSE
+6153 
-6164 RNTESPE
+6164 
-6171 LWESSTVF
+6171 
-6179 REAVERSQG
+6179 
-6188 LYEYALFELC
+6188 
-6198 KSWGILPDYVAG
+6198 
-6210 KGIGDIIA
+6210 
-6218 AIAAGIISLED
+6218 
-6229 SLKLITSREDPAE
+6229 
-6242 QSKTAENMI
+6242 
-6251 YHEPQNGFLSSW
+6251 
-6263 TGETIHREG
+6263 
-6272 ISSDYWKPH
+6272 
-6281 ENVRNIPEGA
+6281 
-6291 LIITAQSTW
+6291 
-6300 KELLQSLSQ
+6300 
-6309 LYLNGISVDWKAF
+6309 
-6322 DKSYN
+6322 
-6327 RKKVTLPNYPFQR
+6327 
-6340 EHYWFERKV
+6340 
-6349 HKARR
+6349 
-6354 LSAEIHP
+6354 
-6361 VLGELIPSPSEEK
+6361 
-6374 LFRNEIDLAVLP
+6374 
-6386 YLEDH
+6386 
-6391 KVYEQILFPGA
+6391 
-6402 GFAECLL
+6402 
-6409 AAGGAL
+6409 
-6415 FQRQTISLLN
+6415 
-6425 FVIEQPLAL
+6425 
-6434 NRSKSTPIELLAK
+6434 
-6447 PREGAYEASIHS
+6447 
-6459 LQEQTWVLHAKGEL
+6459 
-6473 TIVETTPIPDTD
+6473 
-6485 WKHFQNLCQKTID
+6485 
-6498 PEFLYSQ
+6498 
-6505 LDGSGLHYGKQF
+6505 
-6517 QTIKK
+6517 
-6522 IKISDKD
+6522 
-6529 VIAELES
+6529 
-6536 DTPAALLDGSFQTLA
+6536 
-6551 PFVNK
+6551 
-6556 EDHEAVYIPYKID
+6556 
-6569 QITQFSELETYV
+6569 
-6581 CVHTQLTQGTENSL
+6581 
-6595 TANIDIFSLIGKLLM
+6595 
-6610 QIEGFHARKTTQQYL
+6610 
-6625 HQLLTNQTKPLA
+6625 
-6637 ASWLYQIDWLTK
+6637 
-6649 PLEKTEE
+6649 
-6656 QFKSPWFIVSG
+6656 
-6667 KEEII
+6667 
-6672 EGLPSRSIK
+6672 
-6681 PEEAVEELIKNP
+6681 
-6693 SKNILWMA
+6693 
-6701 SGDESL
+6701 
-6707 KQALPFVQALSKL
+6707 
-6720 PTQSR
+6720 
-6725 FCLVTHGIQPI
+6725 
-6736 GSITDLP
+6736 
-6743 NAPFN
+6743 
-6748 GFYRTL
+6748 
-6754 KLELPNLDCRHM
+6754 
-6766 DLAPNEKFPV
+6766 
-6776 QELFAED
+6776 
-6783 HEWQVAYRE
+6783 
-6792 GIRYVARL
+6792 
-6800 KLAQRESQLD
+6800 
-6810 SSEKRIKIDPDGSY
+6810 GSY

-6834 LKVAEWLVKQGAKH
+6834 LKVAEWLAKQGAKH
-6848 LVLAGRK
+6848 LVLVGRNPSQK
-6855 TRQIEIADATVI
+6855 IDIRGAAVEAIAMDI
-6867 TAILDVAQR
+6867 SQRHDV
-6876 QSVDELM
+6876 DTLM
-6883 HQFGNAW
+6883 QKFGCEW

-6897 HAAGV
+6897 HAAGS
-6902 IDDAIFSSQD
+6902 IDDAIIPNQE
-6912 WSRFESVFA
+6912 WSHFEKVFA
-6921 SKVKGSWNLHEA
+6921 PKIQGSWNLHET
-6933 SLSKPLDFFV
+6933 SLTKPLDFFV
-6943 LFSSF
+6943 LFSSL
-6948 AALGS
+6948 ASSMGS
-6953 PGQINYASANAY
+6953 PGQINYASANSY

-6973 YNQGLPAL
+6973 HQQGLPAL
-6981 SISWG
+6981 SINWG
-6986 PWSEVGLAA
+6986 PWAEVGLAA
-6995 NLTERHRAKGVI
+6995 NLTERHRANGLIAFK
-7007 PFNPKEGIET
+7007 PSEGIKA
-7017 LEVVLTQAKPHI
+7017 LELAMTQNSPQVS
-7029 IAAKL
+7029 IANIEWK
-7034 DRTLLPT
+7034 LLPGLI
-7041 DQSFLDELI
+7041 SFFHELI
-7050 VAKPTKAPRLLERLL
+7050 PSKPAGPPILLQRLNNALPSERKALLI
-7065 HAPHSQRK
+7065 
-7073 DIITNYL
+7073 DYL
-7080 QKNVCKIL
+7080 QQTIGTIL
-7088 GTSSLNPEL
+7088 GTTHLSPEL
-7097 GFFESGMDSL
+7097 GFFDAGMDSL

-7113 EKLQGDIGQKHR
+7113 EKLQIDLGKDYP
-7125 LPSTVVFDYPSINK
+7125 LPRTIAFDYPTSTK
-7139 MTNFILNIL
+7139 LADYILDII
-7148 FPEQKEEHLEEN
+7148 FKESETKKSTDEAN
-7160 LELVSIEKEVST
+7160 IEKEVEN
-7172 MTLEEVDKMLDR
+7172 MTLEDIDKLIE
-7184 LGDHYG
+7184 